1 MIDLIEGNGQN
12 QSLGT
17 PFEVL
22 SFNLSFFLFKSFFY
36 VLILFL
42 GFVYAYI
49 CLCSLVLCLFGV
61 FKHIRLLD
69 LIFQVLL
76 CFFFLSVFW
85 VKVQACLYTHTFEC
99 SRRLKVCVHV
109 HLAYVRRPMY
119 AHIYSCPK
127 ILILIFLFLLCWLFY
142 LICLCFILCSHVYLS
157 LYARLGFIFLFLNLN
172 TMPFIHMPMH
182 WCHRS

>member
-36 VLILFL
+36 VLTLFL

-69 LIFQVLL
+69 LSFQVLL
-76 CFFFLSVFW
+76 CFFSCLFFGLRFKRVYIRILLSAHVGS
-85 VKVQACLYTHTFEC
+85 KYAYT
-99 SRRLKVCVHV
+99 
-109 HLAYVRRPMY
+109 YIWPMY
-119 AHIYSCPK
+119 VG
-127 ILILIFLFLLCWLFY
+127 LCMRTY
-142 LICLCFILCSHVYLS
+142 TRAQKS
-157 LYARLGFIFLFLNLN
+157 
-172 TMPFIHMPMH
+172 
-182 WCHRS
+182 

>member
-69 LIFQVLL
+69 LSFQVLL
-76 CFFFLSVFW
+76 CFFSCLFFVLRFRRVYIRILLSAHVGS
-85 VKVQACLYTHTFEC
+85 KYTYT
-99 SRRLKVCVHV
+99 
-109 HLAYVRRPMY
+109 YIWPMY
-119 AHIYSCPK
+119 VG
-127 ILILIFLFLLCWLFY
+127 LCMRTY
-142 LICLCFILCSHVYLS
+142 TRAQKS
-157 LYARLGFIFLFLNLN
+157 
-172 TMPFIHMPMH
+172 
-182 WCHRS
+182 